1 VVYGN
6 ARVPALILTT
16 NKGRDIPESR
26 EDSQLPVTLPDAHGI
41 AALILTV
48 FALILFSR
56 DRIPLETSCLLILAL
71 LVTGFEL
78 FPYTH
83 DGVRVRAADFFSG
96 FGHEALVTIACLMIL
111 GKGLEKTGALQ
122 PVAVVLGRAWGS
134 RPKLAMLGTL
144 VVCAVL
150 SGFLN
155 NTPIVIMLLPIM
167 ITVSLRTRITSS
179 KILMPIGLATT
190 LGGMGTAIGTSTNL
204 LVISVAADLG
214 MRRFDMFDFTV
225 PAAIVGS
232 VGILYLW
239 LIAPRLL
246 PDREPPMADTSPRI
260 FKAMLFVT
268 EDSFALGKTLAE
280 IRERTEKRM
289 TINRVQ
295 RADGLYVA
303 KLPSLVLQEGDRLM
317 VADTREHLKEFER
330 LLGARMHDATDLEDG
345 GSADLPTP
353 GAGQQLAEVV
363 VTTGSPLHQRTLN
376 TAQFRARYSLLP
388 LAIHRPRTA
397 PGEVT
402 GDFDDV
408 LLRAGDVILVQG
420 SSKHIGELKRSG
432 NMLVLDG
439 TMDLPHTRL
448 APWALSIMAMVVVLA
463 GTGVMPIF
471 TSAVLGATVM
481 LLSRCLGWR
490 DALSSLTTSVVLIIV
505 TSLAL
510 GHAILSTGVDLF
522 LAQLFVAATKGLSS
536 TMILSALI
544 LLLAVLTN
552 VVSNNA
558 AAVIGTPIALNI
570 AQQLSLPPEPFVLAV
585 LFGANMSFATP
596 IGYQTNLL
604 IYSAGGYR
612 FSDFLRAGIPLSI
625 ITWIGFSLVLSV
637 IYKL

>member
-1 VVYGN
+1 M
-6 ARVPALILTT
+6 
-16 NKGRDIPESR
+16 
-26 EDSQLPVTLPDAHGI
+26 PVTLPDAHGI
-41 AALILTV
+41 AALALTIL
-48 FALILFSR
+48 ALILFSR
-56 DRIPLETSCLLILAL
+56 DRIPLETSCLVVLTL
-71 LVTGFEL
+71 LVVGFQV

-83 DGVRVRAADFFSG
+83 DGARVRAADFFTG
-96 FGHEALVTIACLMIL
+96 FGHEALVTIAALMIV

-134 RPKLAMLGTL
+134 RPKLAMLVTL
-144 VVCAVL
+144 IVCAIL

-167 ITVSLRTRITSS
+167 ITVSLRSRIASS
-179 KILMPIGLATT
+179 RILMPIGLATT

-214 MRRFDMFDFTV
+214 MRRFEMFDFTL

-232 VGILYLW
+232 IGILYLW

-260 FKAMLFVT
+260 FKGMMFVT
-268 EDSFALGKTLAE
+268 ADSFACGKTLAE

-317 VADTREHLKEFER
+317 VADTREHLKEFET

-345 GSADLPTP
+345 GGDLPSP

-376 TAQFRARYSLLP
+376 TSQFRARYSLLP
-388 LAIHRPRTA
+388 LAIHRARTV
-397 PGEVT
+397 PDEVT
-402 GDFDDV
+402 GDFDDL

-420 SSKHIGELKRSG
+420 SSKHITELKRSG

-448 APWALSIMAMVVVLA
+448 APWALGIMGMVVVLA
-463 GTGVMPIF
+463 GTGILPIF
-471 TSAVLGATVM
+471 TSAILGVTIM
-481 LLSRCLGWR
+481 LVTRCLNWR

-510 GHAILSTGVDLF
+510 GHAILSTGTDVF
-522 LAQLFVAATKGLSS
+522 LAQLFVAATHGLSS
-536 TMILSALI
+536 AMVLSFLI

-558 AAVIGTPIALNI
+558 AAVIGTPIAMNI

-604 IYSAGGYR
+604 VYSAGGYR
-612 FSDFLRAGIPLSI
+612 FSDFLRVGIPLCI
-625 ITWIGFSLVLSV
+625 ITWIGFSMVLSV
-637 IYKL
+637 MYKI